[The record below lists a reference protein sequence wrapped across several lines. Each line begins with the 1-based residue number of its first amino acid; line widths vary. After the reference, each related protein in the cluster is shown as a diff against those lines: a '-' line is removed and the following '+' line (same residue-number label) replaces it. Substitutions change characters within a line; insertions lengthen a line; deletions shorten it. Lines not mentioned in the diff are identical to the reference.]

1 MSHQSDSQS
10 RNKKAVVYREAISA
24 RTLTD
29 MAGHALSLTNFP
41 DGPLHDDPILK
52 GRMNNQDC
60 HANLRIHATDIIEVK
75 NHEAKA
81 IINPAITCSL
91 ILQGKAEGTIGGQP
105 YCLDGTNGPTGY
117 IWAMNEPM
125 LWTRS
130 IRKASHV
137 RKVNIRIDRDWLLQE
152 VQANPEDELCCFLRS
167 LTEHPVN
174 IQKWQPSKRAL
185 SLAEQLLQP
194 STASPFLEKMKN
206 ESKALDLLGE
216 AFLSLQT
223 STLKPEMAQ
232 TVDKAQLIRSYIEN
246 NITSPLDLK
255 TIARGVGMAINTMQ
269 RTFKQSYHMTVMDY
283 LRERRLET
291 AKEAMI
297 HDGLTIAQAAFKAGY
312 TSPSNFATAFKRV
325 YGVSPSQIRN

>member
-1 MSHQSDSQS
+1 MSDPSNTKN
-10 RNKKAVVYREAISA
+10 RNQKAVVYREAISA

-29 MAGHALSLTNFP
+29 LAGHTLSLTNFP
-41 DGPLHDDPILK
+41 DGPLPDDPLLK
-52 GRMNNQDC
+52 GRMNNQEC
-60 HANLRIHATDIIEVK
+60 HANLRIHATDIIEVR

-91 ILQGKAEGTIGGQP
+91 ILHGKAEGTIGGKP
-105 YCLDGTNGPTGY
+105 YCLDGTKGPTGY

-125 LWTRS
+125 LWTR
-130 IRKASHV
+130 ILRKNSHV
-137 RKVNIRIDRDWLLQE
+137 RKVNIRIDREWLWQE
-152 VQANPEDELCCFLRS
+152 VQANSDDELCRFLRS
-167 LTEHPVN
+167 LMEHPVN
-174 IQKWQPSKRAL
+174 IQQWHPSKRAL

-194 STASPFLEKMKN
+194 TAVSPFLEKLQN

-216 AFLSLQT
+216 AFVSLQNT
-223 STLKPEMAQ
+223 TLKPEMAQ
-232 TVDKAQLIRSYIEN
+232 TVDKAQLIRTYIES
-246 NITSPLDLK
+246 NIANALDLK

-269 RTFKQSYHMTVMDY
+269 RTFKQSYNMTIMDY

-325 YGVSPSQIRN
+325 YGVSPSQIKN